1 MKANLALPQS
11 LAGKAFV
18 AFVLGAASVLGFA
31 PFYLFPLPVIA
42 LALLLYLWN
51 QLERRFAAFLIG
63 FAFGLGFFG
72 FGVSWIYV
80 SLHDFGGMPALLT
93 GIATLLFCALCALFP
108 ALAGFFLAPTK
119 TLPPT
124 KQLLMFP
131 AVWVLL
137 EWTRGWIFTGFPW
150 LALGYSQVPLSPLA
164 GYAPLLGVFGVSFFG
179 VLSAGLLSLLVGK
192 RASYRRR
199 CGLLLV
205 ALWLV
210 GFGLKQIEW
219 TKSTGAALEVDLLQG
234 NIPQQLKWR
243 EDQLVSTLEIY
254 RRLVD
259 ESTGQLIILPET
271 AFPLFYHDV
280 PKVYLEKFTAHAK
293 KSGGDLLI
301 GLPERADK
309 DIYYN
314 SVLSFGSAPTQTYRK
329 SHLVPFGEFI
339 PLRPVFGWVL
349 DVLQIPLLDFSRGSP
364 QQRPLDVAGQQ
375 VAANICY
382 EDAFGEEVIRQL
394 PQATLLVN
402 FSNDAWFGASIAPMQ
417 HLQISQ
423 MRALEAG
430 RYMLRATNTGVTAV
444 INPRGEVLSQ
454 LPLFTTA
461 TLQHE
466 VWGYGG
472 ATPYVRSGNYAV
484 LALCTLAIAAS
495 LVLSRRLL
503 SQGPQNQ

>member
-1 MKANLALPQS
+1 MKLPLPQS
-11 LAGKAFV
+11 PAGKAFV

-31 PFYLFPLPVIA
+31 PFYFFPLPIVT

-51 QLERRFAAFLIG
+51 QLERRLAAFLVG

-72 FGVSWIYV
+72 FGTSWIYV
-80 SLHDFGGMPALLT
+80 SLHDFGAMPILLAGT
-93 GIATLLFCALCALFP
+93 ATLLFCALFALFP
-108 ALAGFFLAPTK
+108 ALAGLFLAPIK
-119 TLPPT
+119 TSPLS
-124 KQLLMFP
+124 KQVLLFP

-137 EWTRGWIFTGFPW
+137 EWIRSWIFTGFPW
-150 LALGYSQVPLSPLA
+150 LAVGYSQAPLSPLA
-164 GYAPLLGVFGVSFFG
+164 GYAPLLGVFGVSFFCA
-179 VLSAGLLSLLVGK
+179 LSAGLLSLMIGMHAFRK
-192 RASYRRR
+192 R
-199 CGLLLV
+199 CVLLLV

-219 TKSTGAALEVDLLQG
+219 TQPSGSALEVSLLQG
-234 NIPQQLKWR
+234 NIPQEIKWR
-243 EDQLVSTLEIY
+243 EDQLVNTLETY

-271 AFPLFYHDV
+271 AFPLFYHHV
-280 PKVYLEKFTAHAK
+280 PKIYLEKFTAHAEK
-293 KSGGDLLI
+293 NGGDLLI
-301 GLPERADK
+301 GLPERTDNNH
-309 DIYYN
+309 YYN
-314 SVLSFGSAPTQTYRK
+314 SVLSFGGSPTQIYRK

-339 PLRPVFGWVL
+339 PLRPVFGWLL

-364 QQRPLDVAGQQ
+364 EQRPLKVAGQQ
-375 VAANICY
+375 VAVNICY

-394 PQATLLVN
+394 PQATLLAN
-402 FSNDAWFGASIAPMQ
+402 FSNDAWFGKSMAPMQ

-423 MRALEAG
+423 MRALETG

-466 VWGYGG
+466 VRGYSG
-472 ATPYVRSGNYAV
+472 ATPYVLWGNYAV
-484 LALCTLAIAAS
+484 LLLCTLAIAANFMH
-495 LVLSRRLL
+495 SRRLL
-503 SQGPQNQ
+503 SQAR

>member
-1 MKANLALPQS
+1 MKANLALPQF

-93 GIATLLFCALCALFP
+93 GIATLLFCAIFALYP
-108 ALAGFFLAPTK
+108 ALAGAFLAPIK
-119 TLPPT
+119 TSPLS
-124 KQLLMFP
+124 KQVLVFP

-137 EWTRGWIFTGFPW
+137 EWTRSWIFSGFPW

-179 VLSAGLLSLLVGK
+179 VLSAGLLSLMIGK
-192 RASYRRR
+192 HVFRKHCA
-199 CGLLLV
+199 LLLV
-205 ALWLV
+205 ALWLA

-219 TKSTGAALEVDLLQG
+219 TQPSGTALEVSLLQG
-234 NIPQQLKWR
+234 NIPQQIKWR
-243 EDQLVSTLEIY
+243 EDQLVSTLETY

-280 PKVYLEKFTAHAK
+280 PEIYLEKFTAHAK
-293 KSGGDLLI
+293 KNGGDLLI
-301 GLPERADK
+301 GLPERTDK
-309 DIYYN
+309 DHYYN
-314 SVLSFGSAPTQTYRK
+314 SVLSFGSSPTQTYRK

-349 DVLQIPLLDFSRGSP
+349 DVLQIPLLDFSRGGP
-364 QQRPLDVAGQQ
+364 QQRPLKVAGQQ
-375 VAANICY
+375 VATNICY

-444 INPRGEVLSQ
+444 INPHGEVLSQ

-472 ATPYVRSGNYAV
+472 ATPYVRWGNYAV
-484 LALCTLAIAAS
+484 LALCVLAIGAS

-503 SQGPQNQ
+503 SQAQQNQ